1 MAFPR
6 SSCRPWVIEVLLIF
20 GVLWWM
26 FGGYVWLTNAMPL
39 DRKIRRLLLLVA
51 MMGFLIIA
59 LSIPTAF
66 HGGGLVFGLG
76 YLM

>member
-1 MAFPR
+1 
-6 SSCRPWVIEVLLIF
+6 
-20 GVLWWM
+20 M

-76 YLM
+76 YVM